1 MQHCIM
7 RHSSLRWLCSHLSAC
22 RTSIKIESQE
32 LVYVQKLR
40 DDARDIHL
48 AHIALCVINRNT
60 RAFVNAQ
67 ERRAPF
73 REHSDGSAAKFTFE
87 LSPNAY
93 GRVRW

>member
-1 MQHCIM
+1 
-7 RHSSLRWLCSHLSAC
+7 
-22 RTSIKIESQE
+22 
-32 LVYVQKLR
+32 
-40 DDARDIHL
+40 
-48 AHIALCVINRNT
+48 LCVINRNT